1 MLGRCSAPC
10 ARPMRLEHSADP
22 CIGLSVRRR
31 QKTTSHGSFL
41 LRNALRAA
49 SSSLQEILSMYTY
62 FFLKFQ
68 NNQGAFPGNRYP
80 LGIPKC
86 RIKYVGVNLTCVR
99 LPHPRRLAESL
110 ANGS

>member
-31 QKTTSHGSFL
+31 QKTTSHGSFF

-62 FFLKFQ
+62 FFLISKTIKER
-68 NNQGAFPGNRYP
+68 FPETGTR
-80 LGIPKC
+80 
-86 RIKYVGVNLTCVR
+86 
-99 LPHPRRLAESL
+99 
-110 ANGS
+110 